1 MPCTWDDLRTLIEE
15 CAGEVDGLGDYPIDR
30 SFEEIGY
37 DSLAILETVS
47 AVERRYRIRLAD
59 SDVGEIA
66 TPADFL
72 ALVNSQLTLQRDLAA

>member
-1 MPCTWDDLRTLIEE
+1 
-15 CAGEVDGLGDYPIDR
+15 
-30 SFEEIGY
+30 
-37 DSLAILETVS
+37 
-47 AVERRYRIRLAD
+47 VERRYRIRLAD